1 VIQRKS
7 PHEATDGWPSGY
19 GASFRIS
26 FQSLVFGRGFEPH
39 SIQNLGASVLPVLA
53 VFPFCLRCVLLIFI
67 PQPALSSYTSPDRN
81 RKVWDHAPLV
91 DQRQAIFAVW
101 SSRIFYR
108 IPTFPTWFS
117 VIFKISDR
125 PSLSTTYLTSIDDAR
140 LERATQVVYSQLCC
154 WSDPE
159 FGPGRVSITR
169 ERPTIIPPIQPRY
182 YQPLCSFVCLTP
194 KRPSIPYTDR

>member
-1 VIQRKS
+1 MQTIVQERWHPLVIMRFILQCNR
-7 PHEATDGWPSGY
+7 PHKAMDGWPSGY

-26 FQSLVFGRGFEPH
+26 FRSLVFGRGFEPH

-117 VIFKISDR
+117 S
-125 PSLSTTYLTSIDDAR
+125 SLRFLIV
-140 LERATQVVYSQLCC
+140 LLCQLH
-154 WSDPE
+154 
-159 FGPGRVSITR
+159 I
-169 ERPTIIPPIQPRY
+169 
-182 YQPLCSFVCLTP
+182 
-194 KRPSIPYTDR
+194 